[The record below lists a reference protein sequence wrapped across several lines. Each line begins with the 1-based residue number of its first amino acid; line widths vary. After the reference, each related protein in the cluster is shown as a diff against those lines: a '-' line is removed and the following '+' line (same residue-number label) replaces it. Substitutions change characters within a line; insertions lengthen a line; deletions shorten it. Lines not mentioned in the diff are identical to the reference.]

1 MKKNIL
7 NLSTLILAVGAL
19 TLTSCGKKTTDP
31 SDTTA
36 PVVTLNGAP
45 SVTISL
51 QGIFTDLGATATDDK
66 DGALSATKGGDVVDV
81 NKTGVYV
88 VSYSATDVAGN
99 TGKADRSVTVVN
111 DLASMT
117 GVYSCTINTVPSGT
131 NTPIVYTQTIT
142 ASTTLNKRLVFS
154 YFADYKNNDKIY
166 VDVTTTS
173 ITSPIQFPSQTG
185 IQVGLTPADRTF
197 SGSGARISAIKF
209 NLNYSETTGGATK
222 QYTEDFVK
230 K

>member
-66 DGALSATKGGDVVDV
+66 DGAVAVTKGGAVVDV

-111 DLASMT
+111 DLASMA
-117 GVYSCTINTVPSGT
+117 GVYTCTINTVPTST
-131 NTPIVYTQTIT
+131 VVYTYTQTIT
-142 ASTTLNKRLVFS
+142 PSTSINNRLVFG
-154 YFADYKNNDKIY
+154 YFAYYKNNDKIY
-166 VDVTTTS
+166 ANVTGTTT
-173 ITSPIQFPSQTG
+173 TAPIDLPS
-185 IQVGLTPADRTF
+185 QVGLQVGTPAADRTF
-197 SGSGARISAIKF
+197 IGSGTRTSATNF
-209 NLNYSETTGGATK
+209 ALNYSETTSGITK
-222 QYTEDFVK
+222 SYIENFVK